1 MILDEG
7 QLVVIND
14 REGVVL
20 NIISYNSRIYANVAY
35 KIKEEYEYYYYDVK
49 KEDNKLLFNE
59 VKELDLLEDLTYKF
73 LENSILG
80 DNEE

>member
-20 NIISYNSRIYANVAY
+20 NVISYNSRIYANVAY

-49 KEDNKLLFNE
+49 KEANKLLFNE

>member
-73 LENSILG
+73 LENSILR